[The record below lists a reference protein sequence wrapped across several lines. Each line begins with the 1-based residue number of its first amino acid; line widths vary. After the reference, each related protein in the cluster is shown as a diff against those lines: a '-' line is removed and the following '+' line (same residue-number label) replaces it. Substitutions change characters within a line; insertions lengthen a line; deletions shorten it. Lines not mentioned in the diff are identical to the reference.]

1 MANFGKYIKS
11 NKSNLQISSRIFGD
25 VWQTDDLLLYL
36 SLESIIRARIRK
48 QKRTNTI
55 GCTFCDVKKGT

>member
-11 NKSNLQISSRIFGD
+11 NKSNLQISSRILGD

-36 SLESIIRARIRK
+36 SFESIIRARIRK
-48 QKRTNTI
+48 LKRTNTI
-55 GCTFCDVKKGT
+55 GCTL

>member
-48 QKRTNTI
+48 LKRTNTI
-55 GCTFCDVKKGT
+55 GCTF